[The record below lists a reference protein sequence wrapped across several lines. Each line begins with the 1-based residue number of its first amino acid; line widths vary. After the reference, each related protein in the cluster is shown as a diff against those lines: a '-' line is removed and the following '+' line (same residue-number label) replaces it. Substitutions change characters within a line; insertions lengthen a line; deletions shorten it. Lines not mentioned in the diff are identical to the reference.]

1 MTDGNNL
8 KSRVPKEGKYINII
22 KNRGK
27 RHDRKGKGLIE
38 LGTEPP
44 RIKLYWVSPRTA
56 TYHFCCAQSRKSWDD
71 FTSHDNAYLTRAH
84 IECFS
89 RLEVNLFHRNLNGH
103 FSDGQICENEIIWRL
118 NLVPRSFSDEAWGD
132 RSGTRLLKYLKDD
145 KKRFHS
151 RGQRLR
157 KFTGAKESVYIIK
170 EFMINSSRIDLKHQ
184 HGRYFVVLEH
194 HFGRRDV
201 MWKRF
206 IRP

>member
-1 MTDGNNL
+1 M
-8 KSRVPKEGKYINII
+8 
-22 KNRGK
+22 
-27 RHDRKGKGLIE
+27 IE

-84 IECFS
+84 IKCFS

-103 FSDGQICENEIIWRL
+103 FSDGQICEKEIIWRL

-145 KKRFHS
+145 KERFHS

-170 EFMINSSRIDLKHQ
+170 EFMINTNMAVISLFWNTTLAALTSCENVLLGPKCKH
-184 HGRYFVVLEH
+184 GMVPLTRL
-194 HFGRRDV
+194 
-201 MWKRF
+201 
-206 IRP
+206 